1 MLDMGEKTEW
11 FVNESSHFFLVQQ
24 IIFRL
29 HIFKSY
35 GTMLFDKYNS
45 KFVASGN
52 MAKKV

>member
-1 MLDMGEKTEW
+1 MPNISEKAEW
-11 FVNESSHFFLVQQ
+11 FTYELPRFFLAQQ

-45 KFVASGN
+45 KFAASGN
-52 MAKKV
+52 TAKKV